1 MICFGFSIQ
10 QHTHAHPVTIIPV
23 LHYLSQEIQAGERA
37 FSRWLQ
43 ISLTAS
49 QFYTSAKEKKS
60 KLNWAGYVHPR
71 ASQNRGRH
79 TKKRGGEF
87 LGAQPDSQTHRKIKC
102 RVKASSI
109 RWVFHSDTW
118 KLWSEA
124 ASLRRGKHFKSK
136 KTKQPP
142 PPKPRSSPCWT
153 RSWVVVFIN
162 PALRSLFLLLII
174 YHTLYFPLSQF
185 GPKTLCLCS
194 SNLIHACWKSS

>member
-10 QHTHAHPVTIIPV
+10 QHTHAHPVSIIPV

-136 KTKQPP
+136 KTKQKPP
-142 PPKPRSSPCWT
+142 QNLAQAHVGHVPELLFSSIQPSGLCFCFSSFITPFIFLFHNLVLKPCAYAAAT
-153 RSWVVVFIN
+153 
-162 PALRSLFLLLII
+162 
-174 YHTLYFPLSQF
+174 
-185 GPKTLCLCS
+185 
-194 SNLIHACWKSS
+194 

>member
-10 QHTHAHPVTIIPV
+10 QHTHAHPVSIIPV

-118 KLWSEA
+118 KLWCEA

-136 KTKQPP
+136 KTKQK
-142 PPKPRSSPCWT
+142 PPKTSLKPMLDTFLSCCFHQSSPQV
-153 RSWVVVFIN
+153 SVSASHHLSH
-162 PALRSLFLLLII
+162 PLF
-174 YHTLYFPLSQF
+174 
-185 GPKTLCLCS
+185 S
-194 SNLIHACWKSS
+194 SFTIWS